1 MWTAIGYVPLLVG
14 IGWVLFATRHWFGS
28 RGVFL
33 GISGLMIA
41 MAASSVLFLPFL
53 RATAGTR
60 RLMGMS
66 VDKYTYLS
74 TSVAIGIAA
83 VLAVAAALIPQ

>member
-1 MWTAIGYVPLLVG
+1 MWTAISYVPLLAG

-33 GISGLMIA
+33 GISGLMIGV
-41 MAASSVLFLPFL
+41 AASSVLFLPFL

-60 RLMGMS
+60 RLLGMS

-74 TSVAIGIAA
+74 TSIAIGIAA
-83 VLAVAAALIPQ
+83 VLAVAASLVPQ